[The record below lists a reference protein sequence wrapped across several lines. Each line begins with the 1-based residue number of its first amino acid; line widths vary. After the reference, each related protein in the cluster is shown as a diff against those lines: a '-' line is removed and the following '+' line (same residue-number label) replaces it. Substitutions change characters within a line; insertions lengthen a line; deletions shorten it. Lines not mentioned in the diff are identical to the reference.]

1 MNVKK
6 SRIIIEIELDEKKV
20 PENISWKAED
30 DADNDFRQSK
40 AFILS
45 LFDKESKDTLQMDLW
60 TKEMQVI
67 EMDRF
72 VFQTLNSITDM
83 YFRATRN
90 TDLANNM
97 KGFCNYFG
105 EKTGIISNKGK

>member
-1 MNVKK
+1 MKK
-6 SRIIIEIELDEKKV
+6 NRIILEVELDEKKV
-20 PENISWKAED
+20 PEKISWSAEED
-30 DADNDFRQSK
+30 PDAPLKQSK

-45 LFDKESKDTLQMDLW
+45 IFDRESRDTLQMDLW

-72 VFQTLNSITDM
+72 VFQTLGSITDM

-90 TDLANNM
+90 TELANQM
-97 KGFCNYFG
+97 RGFCAYFG
-105 EKTGIISNKGK
+105 EKTGIIDKEK